1 MYIPGINRLEDKEEI
16 FRFIKENPFA
26 IIVNT
31 IDGKLTATHMV
42 VELEEDTEGNKILR
56 SHLAKANPQWKNFSA
71 ETELLVIFNG
81 PHTYISSSWYDHVNV
96 PTWNYIAIHVY
107 GKPKI
112 LDDTA
117 AYALLDRLV
126 KRYEQASEKPFTMG
140 SLSDDYLQSHL
151 KALVAFEISMD
162 RIEAKQKLSQ
172 NRDAHNF
179 DRVLEKLDEREDA
192 ESTAIKQEMERIKK
206 DLFKH

>member
-26 IIVNT
+26 VIVNT
-31 IDGKLTATHMV
+31 IDGKLIATHMV

-56 SHLAKANPQWKNFSA
+56 SHMAKANPQWKNFSA

-126 KRYEQASEKPFTMG
+126 KRYEQASEKPFTTG

-151 KALVAFEISMD
+151 KALVAFEISID

-172 NRDAHNF
+172 NRDVHNF

-192 ESTAIKQEMERIKK
+192 ESTAIKKEMERIKK